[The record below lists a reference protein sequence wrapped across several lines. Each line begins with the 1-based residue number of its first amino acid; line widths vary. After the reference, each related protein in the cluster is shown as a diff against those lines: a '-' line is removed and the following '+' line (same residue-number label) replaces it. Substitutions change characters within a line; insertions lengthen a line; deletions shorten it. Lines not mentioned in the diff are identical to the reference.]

1 MHWEPFPSVH
11 LSPAPSP
18 RHAFSR
24 ERTSSPLPRSALQ
37 ARNFGQMA
45 QINEPSF
52 LFLGAGDSPHLPQNH
67 HHRSE
72 AFRKVSGGQQ
82 GAGTGHLLTSSF
94 PSPSSFRDQLSAHR
108 PTSAG
113 FCWIPLYPFL
123 VTVPS
128 AGGRES
134 QGAEESPGDQMSY
147 GRCAR
152 AVAHS
157 VPKPGKSP
165 QERARSTR
173 TVFTSQWLPHCSLMT
188 LLWAGSA
195 GRSSWLCQGRT
206 KRFTGAR
213 IPGAPHLALRLL
225 PAGLGRLHS
234 RHLPSLSL
242 CL

>member
-1 MHWEPFPSVH
+1 
-11 LSPAPSP
+11 
-18 RHAFSR
+18 
-24 ERTSSPLPRSALQ
+24 
-37 ARNFGQMA
+37 MA

-52 LFLGAGDSPHLPQNH
+52 LFLGAGDSPQLPQNH

-134 QGAEESPGDQMSY
+134 QGAEESPGDQMSC

-157 VPKPGKSP
+157 VPKPG
-165 QERARSTR
+165 ESTGTR
-173 TVFTSQWLPHCSLMT
+173 QGHSYSFYLPVAPT
-188 LLWAGSA
+188 LLSDDPALGWLSWQVKLAVPGENQEVHGGPGGSPPGLAPPPSRAGE
-195 GRSSWLCQGRT
+195 
-206 KRFTGAR
+206 
-213 IPGAPHLALRLL
+213 APQQTLAPTLAL
-225 PAGLGRLHS
+225 PMTS
-234 RHLPSLSL
+234 V
-242 CL
+242 